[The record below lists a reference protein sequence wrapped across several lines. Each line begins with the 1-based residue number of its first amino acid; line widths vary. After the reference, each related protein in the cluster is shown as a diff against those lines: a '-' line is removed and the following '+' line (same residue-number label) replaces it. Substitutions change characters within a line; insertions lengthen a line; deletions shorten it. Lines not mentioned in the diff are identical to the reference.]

1 MLRTGRGTRRCRGL
15 RIPGRRIPGSA
26 AAETMGSHE
35 HSIGNSEKLSR
46 KDSYEH
52 IAGVRYIET
61 QPGSREQLL
70 KDGFRWPSMLQLDRY
85 TDEVGGVPP
94 NAPDAE
100 LCPQDFSSGERRYIF
115 EVEASCPPTRDCQ
128 PKCEKGLKRF
138 HDYLLGLRPPPKSP
152 KPPKGAIAYV
162 PLRNAGANAPALVTL
177 LPAAKHRGRLRALV
191 TYRRDFQRER
201 EQERLARERGVAQNR
216 AREAEQKQR
225 TAERQAR
232 EAVAAS
238 LAEKKAAEERVRKV
252 EAERKAAV
260 ADAEAARRQARASD
274 SAKREAQAKAA
285 AEAKQRKEA
294 AATARQ
300 AARDAE
306 KAREEAAAAKRAREQ
321 AESSAEDQRRAA
333 QALASQAQVQA
344 EAERKARAAAEKRAQ
359 EATRAQ
365 QEAQAS
371 TADQIK
377 AVRQQQ
383 ERQVLQHQNSMEQQ
397 QLLMQQQQ
405 QVQQQQMQLDAER
418 NSLHVKPPAASSA
431 SPMAVTPSSGPL
443 PATSSAP
450 LQTQGSRAGD
460 VVRHNKQAVSPT
472 APGLF
477 LAVAY
482 PRSVSLQAD
491 NFLQIQKQNH
501 RWLNGAVAE
510 LIHNSADADA
520 KSLSITFEQNENA
533 KLAWTEDRGADRVR
547 LQDDGNGM
555 AHEDINRMLMFGK
568 SGQADDDAAA
578 HDSAG
583 AAVRSGKKK
592 IGKYG
597 IGFKQ
602 GAMRIAKSAVIIS
615 RSKEHTTTSY
625 GLLSNIPFEH
635 ERSAERKP
643 LRFVSSVVTV
653 DAEQEPIEGCEE
665 EDLDQLKRDI
675 KVRGS
680 CEPNRCLHADLAVHS
695 VCCRSTRRSTR

>member
-1 MLRTGRGTRRCRGL
+1 
-15 RIPGRRIPGSA
+15 
-26 AAETMGSHE
+26 MGSHE

-70 KDGFRWPSMLQLDRY
+70 KDGFRWPSILQLDRY

-138 HDYLLGLRPPPKSP
+138 HDYLFGLRPPPKSP
-152 KPPKGAIAYV
+152 RPPKGAIAYV
-162 PLRNAGANAPALVTL
+162 PLRNAGGDPPALVTL
-177 LPAAKHRGRLRALV
+177 LPAAKQRGRLRALV
-191 TYRRDFQRER
+191 TYYRRDFQRER

-294 AATARQ
+294 AATAHK
-300 AARDAE
+300 AARAAE

-344 EAERKARAAAEKRAQ
+344 EVERKARAAAEKRAQ

-405 QVQQQQMQLDAER
+405 QVQQQQLQLEAER
-418 NSLHVKPPAASSA
+418 NSLHVKPPAASSGA
-431 SPMAVTPSSGPL
+431 AAMSPMAVTPCSGPL

-460 VVRHNKQAVSPT
+460 VVRQNEQAVP
-472 APGLF
+472 
-477 LAVAY
+477 
-482 PRSVSLQAD
+482 PR
-491 NFLQIQKQNH
+491 
-501 RWLNGAVAE
+501 
-510 LIHNSADADA
+510 
-520 KSLSITFEQNENA
+520 
-533 KLAWTEDRGADRVR
+533 
-547 LQDDGNGM
+547 
-555 AHEDINRMLMFGK
+555 
-568 SGQADDDAAA
+568 
-578 HDSAG
+578 
-583 AAVRSGKKK
+583 
-592 IGKYG
+592 
-597 IGFKQ
+597 
-602 GAMRIAKSAVIIS
+602 
-615 RSKEHTTTSY
+615 
-625 GLLSNIPFEH
+625 
-635 ERSAERKP
+635 
-643 LRFVSSVVTV
+643 
-653 DAEQEPIEGCEE
+653 
-665 EDLDQLKRDI
+665 
-675 KVRGS
+675 
-680 CEPNRCLHADLAVHS
+680 
-695 VCCRSTRRSTR
+695 

>member
-1 MLRTGRGTRRCRGL
+1 
-15 RIPGRRIPGSA
+15 
-26 AAETMGSHE
+26 MGSHE

-70 KDGFRWPSMLQLDRY
+70 KDGFRWPSILPLVRY
-85 TDEVGGVPP
+85 ADEVGGVH
-94 NAPDAE
+94 APDAPNAE
-100 LCPQDFSSGERRYIF
+100 LCPQDFASGERRYIF

-152 KPPKGAIAYV
+152 RPPKGAVAYV
-162 PLRNAGANAPALVTL
+162 PLRGAGANPPALVTL

-238 LAEKKAAEERVRKV
+238 LAEKKAAEERLRKA
-252 EAERKAAV
+252 EAQAKAAV

-294 AATARQ
+294 AATARK
-300 AARDAE
+300 AARAAE

-365 QEAQAS
+365 QETQAS

-377 AVRQQQ
+377 AVQQQQ
-383 ERQVLQHQNSMEQQ
+383 ERQALQHQNSMEAQQ
-397 QLLMQQQQ
+397 SLMQQQQ
-405 QVQQQQMQLDAER
+405 QLQQQQMQLEAER
-418 NSLHVKPPAASSA
+418 NTLQQPPPSVAVAAA
-431 SPMAVTPSSGPL
+431 APRPATLL
-443 PATSSAP
+443 PATSSALAAGANGGAPVQP
-450 LQTQGSRAGD
+450 LAPAGHSRGRERR
-460 VVRHNKQAVSPT
+460 VGKNELTIK
-472 APGLF
+472 
-477 LAVAY
+477 
-482 PRSVSLQAD
+482 
-491 NFLQIQKQNH
+491 KQNH
-501 RWLNGAVAE
+501 SNWALGAVAE
-510 LIHNSADADA
+510 LIHNASDARAEELRID
-520 KSLSITFEQNENA
+520 FEQKA
-533 KLAWTEDRGADRVR
+533 SASSLLDGRILFR
-547 LQDDGNGM
+547 DDGIGM
-555 AHEDINRMLMFGK
+555 THDGMERMLMFGREEEGV
-568 SGQADDDAAA
+568 SRASLLLSAA
-578 HDSAG
+578 HE
-583 AAVRSGKKK
+583 
-592 IGKYG
+592 I
-597 IGFKQ
+597 
-602 GAMRIAKSAVIIS
+602 
-615 RSKEHTTTSY
+615 
-625 GLLSNIPFEH
+625 
-635 ERSAERKP
+635 
-643 LRFVSSVVTV
+643 
-653 DAEQEPIEGCEE
+653 
-665 EDLDQLKRDI
+665 
-675 KVRGS
+675 
-680 CEPNRCLHADLAVHS
+680 
-695 VCCRSTRRSTR
+695 